1 MTTSAPAQEI
11 HRPQLGNLDVGAEAD
26 VAVFRV
32 EKGQF
37 AMLDSARARMNASQ
51 RLLCELTLRKGQV
64 AWDLNGLGTT
74 GLDLNLPVSKQ
85 FGDFY
90 VHANLGYTW
99 LPDLQHITHVA
110 GSGIWRVAPMFN
122 LLFEGLVNV
131 DQSVTVSPGFRRGW
145 NFGEKQLVIGA
156 AIPITRADGRST
168 AALLTYFSYELPFR

>member
-1 MTTSAPAQEI
+1 VILPTGRASDG
-11 HRPQLGNLDVGAEAD
+11 LG
-26 VAVFRV
+26 
-32 EKGQF
+32 
-37 AMLDSARARMNASQ
+37 
-51 RLLCELTLRKGQV
+51 T
-64 AWDLNGLGTT
+64 GTT
-74 GLDLNLPVSKQ
+74 GLDLNLPLSKQ

-122 LLFEGLVNV
+122 LLFEGVVNV
-131 DQSVTVSPGFRRGW
+131 DESVTVSPGFRRGW

-156 AIPITRADGRST
+156 AIPITHADGRST

>member
-1 MTTSAPAQEI
+1 MLLNYRYQLREETAGGPAI
-11 HRPQLGNLDVGAEAD
+11 SPRLSVILPTGRASDGLG
-26 VAVFRV
+26 
-32 EKGQF
+32 
-37 AMLDSARARMNASQ
+37 
-51 RLLCELTLRKGQV
+51 T
-64 AWDLNGLGTT
+64 GTT

-99 LPDLQHITHVA
+99 LPDLQRITHVA

-122 LLFEGLVNV
+122 LLFEGVVNV
-131 DQSVTVSPGFRRGW
+131 DESVTVSPGFRRGW

-156 AIPITRADGRST
+156 AVPITRADGRST